1 MKVVSI
7 IGARP
12 QFIKCAPVSRELRAV
27 ADEVLV
33 HTGQHYDD
41 AMSGSFFRELGIATP
56 DYHLGVGSGAH
67 GRQTGEMLTG
77 IEKILQKE
85 VPAAVLV
92 YGDTNSTLA
101 GALAAAKLHVPVV
114 HVEAGLRSFN
124 RRMPEEI
131 NRVVTDQLSDLLL
144 CPTATAVEN
153 LRREGITTGVH
164 LVGDVMYDALLDS
177 ADRAQHSSAIL
188 ERLGVEPR
196 EYLLATV
203 HRADNT
209 DRLPQLQDIMTAFQR
224 LVDSGRTIVFP
235 VHPRT
240 RKQLGK
246 IVFKHSDRLL
256 LIDPVPYLEMVR
268 LEAMAQAIVTDSGGI
283 QKEAYWLGVPCITLR
298 EDTEWVETVESGWNR
313 LVGTNPEHI
322 VETVKT
328 AGPGRRR
335 EWPWKLGEASKS
347 VAGMIARH
355 RLDSTRNGEV
365 SVDERPNNE
374 SRSGHVFGLVATDCA
389 G

>member
-12 QFIKCAPVSRELRAV
+12 QFIKCAPVSRELRKI

-41 AMSGSFFRELGIATP
+41 NMSGVFFRELGIAAP

-67 GRQTGEMLTG
+67 GQQTGEMLKG
-77 IEKILQKE
+77 IEAILLKE
-85 VPAAVLV
+85 EPAVVLV

-101 GALAAAKLHVPVV
+101 GALAASKLHLPVV

-131 NRVVTDQLSDLLL
+131 NRVVTDQLSALLL
-144 CPTATAVEN
+144 CPTDTAVEN

-177 ADRAQHSSAIL
+177 AEQAQQTSTIL
-188 ERLGVEPR
+188 ERLGVEPHD
-196 EYLLATV
+196 YLLATV

-209 DRLPQLQDIMTAFQR
+209 DRLPQLEGIMTAFHA
-224 LVDSGRTIVFP
+224 LVDSGRTIVFA

-240 RKQLGK
+240 RKQLDK
-246 IVFKHSDRLL
+246 LSLRNPERLL
-256 LIDPVPYLEMVR
+256 LVDPVPYLEMVR
-268 LEAMAQAIVTDSGGI
+268 LEAMAHAIVTDSGGI
-283 QKEAYWLGVPCITLR
+283 QKEAYWLGIPCITLR
-298 EDTEWVETVESGWNR
+298 EDTEWIETVESGWNS
-313 LVGTNPEHI
+313 LVGICPENI
-322 VETVKT
+322 VNAVRT
-328 AGPGRRR
+328 AVPGRNNEWSWRR
-335 EWPWKLGEASKS
+335 GEASKA
-347 VAGMIARH
+347 VARLIAQCGCEP
-355 RLDSTRNGEV
+355 LV
-365 SVDERPNNE
+365 SR
-374 SRSGHVFGLVATDCA
+374 
-389 G
+389 